1 MVAAVETAPGQ
12 SPTTGRCPRRPVV
25 GWAVFGGACTLLAS
39 SIYIRWFTS
48 GDARPVASGP
58 DEVSGSTEVW
68 IWIFQVC
75 SPLFALVAVTHA
87 VRSSRRL
94 GRLSF
99 DAMLVIAGAVAWW
112 HDPLINWLRP
122 SVFYNAELVNLG
134 SWSEQ
139 IPGWISRNARFHV
152 EPPLLIGACYLWLGL
167 TFAVIA
173 SNAMRQAKA
182 RWPDLR
188 PVHLAGISWLAV
200 FPLEFLLEVLVIR
213 VELVAYP
220 AAVKP
225 LSLWAGTTHQ
235 MPVYGMVLWSGV
247 LASEGVLRYHVDAR
261 GWSPVEQGADR
272 LGLSERVRTAVR
284 LLAVVGAVHASA
296 LTYDAT
302 MNVAGLYAGAVDE
315 WPTYLRT
322 QHCGPG
328 TPSACPGPDA
338 PILPGG

>member
-1 MVAAVETAPGQ
+1 MTSTIDTAPHQ
-12 SPTTGRCPRRPVV
+12 PPTTGRHPRRPVV

-48 GDARPVASGP
+48 GHAQHVEAGP
-58 DEVSGSTEVW
+58 DEISASTEVW
-68 IWIFQVC
+68 IWIFQIC
-75 SPLFALVAVTHA
+75 SPIFGLLAVAHA

-99 DAMLVIAGAVAWW
+99 DAMLVIAGAIAWW

-152 EPPLLIGACYLWLGL
+152 EPPLMIGTVYLWLGL
-167 TFAVIA
+167 TFAIIA
-173 SNAMRQAKA
+173 SNAMWRAKR
-182 RWPDLR
+182 RWPGVGPLQ
-188 PVHLAGISWLAV
+188 LAGVAWVSV
-200 FPLEFLLEVLVIR
+200 FSLEFFLEMLVIR

-220 AAVKP
+220 AAVHP

-235 MPVYGMVLWSGV
+235 MPVYGMVLWSAV
-247 LASEGVLRYHVDAR
+247 LASEGVLRFHLDER
-261 GWSPVEQGADR
+261 GWSPVERGAER
-272 LGLSERVRTAVR
+272 LAVSERVRTGVR

-296 LTYDAT
+296 LTYDMA
-302 MNVAGLYAGAVDE
+302 MNVAGLYAGGVDE

-322 QHCGPG
+322 KHCGEG
-328 TPSACPGPDA
+328 TPSDCPGPDT